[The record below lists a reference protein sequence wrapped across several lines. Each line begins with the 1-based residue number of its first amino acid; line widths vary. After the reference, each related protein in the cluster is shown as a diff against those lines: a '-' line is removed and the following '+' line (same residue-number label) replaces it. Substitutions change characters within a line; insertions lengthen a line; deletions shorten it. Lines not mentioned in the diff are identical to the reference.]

1 MMGFFS
7 FTEPVDISAVCQS
20 GQTIVK
26 NRRAWP
32 VGCCCRDYC
41 HEWQLSLLFLPHSV
55 CVVASVWAKL
65 GGGRGGWLYVGF
77 PLCWWQLRFPKTVL
91 MTPKAIMEE
100 AGLTLQQLPGLQ
112 DPTEANL
119 KYSATPPLYPPTT
132 TTTTHSH
139 AHTLKHTVSCQSAF
153 PTHTRSAVNQ
163 LKWRWR
169 IRTQGGVVSMIHLRV
184 LWC

>member
-119 KYSATPPLYPPTT
+119 KYSATPPSVPSHHHHPLTRTHPK
-132 TTTTHSH
+132 THSFLSVCFSH
-139 AHTLKHTVSCQSAF
+139 SHSLSCQSAKMKMK
-153 PTHTRSAVNQ
+153 N
-163 LKWRWR
+163 
-169 IRTQGGVVSMIHLRV
+169 
-184 LWC
+184 